1 MITIDYENSE
11 IKSLTKSFF
20 GSIKGK
26 KFEIIAS
33 WNQMD
38 DWYIDVV
45 DWIDDIG
52 TEDDEADVIEEFYNG
67 LESIGE
73 VAQG

>member
-1 MITIDYENSE
+1 
-11 IKSLTKSFF
+11 
-20 GSIKGK
+20 
-26 KFEIIAS
+26 
-33 WNQMD
+33 MD

-52 TEDDEADVIEEFYNG
+52 TEDDEADVIKEFYNG

>member
-20 GSIKGK
+20 GSIKEK

>member
-1 MITIDYENSE
+1 MADDESE
-11 IKSLTKSFF
+11 
-20 GSIKGK
+20 
-26 KFEIIAS
+26 EA
-33 WNQMD
+33 D
-38 DWYIDVV
+38 E
-45 DWIDDIG
+45 